1 MLRIFLFLLLS
12 ATAGT
17 TYATANILVFGDSIS
32 AGYGLA
38 RDQGWVELL
47 RARLT
52 LEHFDYKVI
61 NASVSGETTTGGKAR
76 LGAAL
81 SQFQPHIVII
91 ELGGNDGL
99 RGGRID
105 AMRDNLAAMIAE
117 CRRRNSRVLLVGM
130 QVPPNYG
137 NDYRE
142 KFRLVYDTLAKTQH
156 VPQVSFLFE
165 GFGDDRSLFQPD
177 GIHPTAAAQE
187 KILNNVWPRLRP
199 LLAAQTAKRRMPGGA
214 P

>member
-1 MLRIFLFLLLS
+1 MLRIFLFFLLS
-12 ATAGT
+12 GTAGT
-17 TYATANILVFGDSIS
+17 AYATANILVFGDSIS

-38 RDQGWVELL
+38 RDQGWVDLL
-47 RARLT
+47 RARLAR
-52 LEHFDYKVI
+52 ERFDYKVI

-76 LGAAL
+76 LSAAL

-99 RGGRID
+99 RGGRLD
-105 AMRDNLAAMIAE
+105 TMRDNLSAMIAD
-117 CRRRNSRVLLVGM
+117 CRRHNSRILLVGM

-142 KFRLVYDTLAKTQH
+142 KFRLVYDTLAKTQR

-177 GIHPTAAAQE
+177 GIHPTAAAQG
-187 KILNNVWPRLRP
+187 KLLDNVWPQLRP
-199 LLAAQTAKRRMPGGA
+199 LLASRPAKH
-214 P
+214 